1 MNEPLIEVEDVWRTY
16 GSGNQMTHA
25 LRGVSLT
32 IASGQ
37 FVALRGRSGS
47 GKTTLLN
54 CIGGLDIPTQG
65 RILLDGAPLNQLDE
79 PQRAALRRH
88 RLGFVFQ
95 SFALLASYTAAENI
109 DLMLRLAD
117 FPQQQRVARVNE
129 ALTLVGLAR
138 WADHFPHELSGGQQQ
153 RVAVARAIAPRPRLL
168 LADEPTGELD
178 SKTGQTI
185 LSLLRHIADTQQ
197 TTIVLGTHDL
207 AVDAYA
213 DTVYFLQ
220 DGQIDEVVKQ

>member
-1 MNEPLIEVEDVWRTY
+1 MNEPLIQVEDVWRTY
-16 GSGNQMTHA
+16 GSGNRAVHA
-25 LRGVSLT
+25 LRGVTLT
-32 IASGQ
+32 VENGR

-54 CIGGLDIPTQG
+54 CIGGLDRPSQG
-65 RILLDGAPLNQLDE
+65 SILLDGKPLHQLTE
-79 PQRAALRRH
+79 PERAALRRQ

-95 SFALLASYTAAENI
+95 SFALLASYTATENI

-117 FPQQQRVARVNE
+117 FPPAQRSDRVQE
-129 ALTLVGLAR
+129 VLTLVGLGR

-153 RVAVARAIAPRPRLL
+153 RVAIARAIAPRPRLL

-178 SKTGQTI
+178 SKTGHTI
-185 LSLLRHIADTQQ
+185 LSLLRHIVTTQQ

-207 AVDAYA
+207 AADTFA

-220 DGQIDEVVKQ
+220 DGQIHEVVKQ

>member
-1 MNEPLIEVEDVWRTY
+1 MNGPLIQVEDVWRTY
-16 GSGNQMTHA
+16 GTGDQAVHA
-25 LRGVSLT
+25 LRGVTLS
-32 IASGQ
+32 AGNGR

-54 CIGGLDIPTQG
+54 CIGGLDLPSQG
-65 RILLDGAPLNQLDE
+65 SILLDGKPLHQLSE
-79 PQRAALRRH
+79 PERAALRRQ

-95 SFALLASYTAAENI
+95 SFALLASYSAAENI

-117 FPQQQRVARVNE
+117 FPAGQRQDRVQE
-129 ALTLVGLAR
+129 VLALVDLTR

-153 RVAVARAIAPRPRLL
+153 RVAIARAIAPRPRLL

-185 LSLLRHIADTQQ
+185 LSLLRHIANTQQ
-197 TTIVLGTHDL
+197 TTIVLSTHDL
-207 AVDAYA
+207 AVDAFA

-220 DGQIDEVVKQ
+220 DGQIHEVLKQ